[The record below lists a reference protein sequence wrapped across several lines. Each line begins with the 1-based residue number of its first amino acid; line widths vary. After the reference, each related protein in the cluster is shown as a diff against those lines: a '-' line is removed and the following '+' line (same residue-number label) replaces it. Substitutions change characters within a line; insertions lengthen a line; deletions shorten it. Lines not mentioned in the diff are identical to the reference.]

1 MTPQNDFKHK
11 PQSLHPS
18 RRRVV
23 TALAAGAASVALP
36 SLAQPAWPNKP
47 VRIIVP
53 YTPGGFTDQMARLIQ
68 NGLQTRLGQPVTI
81 DNKPGANSIIG
92 VDALAKAPAD
102 FAARSIILFTA
113 DHSTAET
120 FVPRLEALG
129 VDRLQTFPT
138 IDTLLVRLDGFLST
152 AHMGTRLY
160 ATGTEG
166 FIGRVVQSGITHD
179 IVPGSILTEH
189 RGSMARRVQCVHCKG
204 ITENIT
210 LSHFTCGH
218 CGLTLF
224 VRDHYSRRLGAFQG
238 VCANAEDRTLVPS
251 ITELFP

>member
-1 MTPQNDFKHK
+1 MLPLSENKSRPLYPGLSPQVHARSN
-11 PQSLHPS
+11 
-18 RRRVV
+18 VI
-23 TALAAGAASVALP
+23 AAEGQGAAAVLE
-36 SLAQPAWPNKP
+36 L
-47 VRIIVP
+47 
-53 YTPGGFTDQMARLIQ
+53 F
-68 NGLQTRLGQPVTI
+68 
-81 DNKPGANSIIG
+81 
-92 VDALAKAPAD
+92 AKAPAN

-113 DHSTAET
+113 DRPTADT

-166 FIGRVVQSGITHD
+166 FIGRIVQSGIAHD

-210 LSHFTCGH
+210 LSHFTCSH

-224 VRDHYSRRLGAFQG
+224 VRDHFSRRLGAFQG
-238 VCANAEDRTLVPS
+238 VCANAEDRTLLPS
-251 ITELFP
+251 VTELFP

>member
-1 MTPQNDFKHK
+1 MLPISENKSRPLYPGLSPQIHARSN
-11 PQSLHPS
+11 LI
-18 RRRVV
+18 
-23 TALAAGAASVALP
+23 AAEGQGAAAVLELFAKG
-36 SLAQPAWPNKP
+36 PAN
-47 VRIIVP
+47 
-53 YTPGGFTDQMARLIQ
+53 
-68 NGLQTRLGQPVTI
+68 
-81 DNKPGANSIIG
+81 
-92 VDALAKAPAD
+92 

-113 DHSTAET
+113 DKPTADA

-166 FIGRVVQSGITHD
+166 FIGRIVQSGIARD

-210 LSHFTCGH
+210 LSHFTCSH

-224 VRDHYSRRLGAFQG
+224 VRDHFSRRLGAFQG

-251 ITELFP
+251 VTELFP